1 MIKVFADYSSLFYFL
16 SFVVIL
22 ATTYSPILEIEK
34 ARTKQSLRDVEI
46 EKSWEFTFSKF
57 FSWVYF
63 TIKYSFINVLLFLAE
78 KPVSIFIYVTTLFAM
93 YCAIK

>member
-1 MIKVFADYSSLFYFL
+1 MIKLFADYSSLFYFL

-22 ATTYSPILEIEK
+22 CTTYSSILDIEK
-34 ARTKQSLRDVEI
+34 SRTKQSLRDVEV

-63 TIKYSFINVLLFLAE
+63 TIKYYFINVLLFLAQ
-78 KPVSIFIYVTTLFAM
+78 KPISIFIYVTTLFAM